1 MTRKILTIVGALC
14 GGVGVCLAIGI
25 STQNWLPAVLCG
37 VGVALCL
44 ISPALK
50 RK

>member
-1 MTRKILTIVGALC
+1 MTRRIFTIVGALC
-14 GGVGVCLAIGI
+14 GGLGVGLAIGL
-25 STQNWLPAVLCG
+25 TTDNVLAAVLCG

-44 ISPALK
+44 ISPALT